1 ENAQKYDTPE
11 IIQHEHDELLYSDNF
26 NSTNDIYI
34 SSDDDTDYN
43 EDFVDTSHDSSSPLY
58 ENSNIS
64 VKTAASRIMSVAIE
78 FNLSKNVIERV
89 FKIIKTL
96 LPIPNHLPTT
106 HSSILKL
113 IGTKS
118 ISSSKF
124 YCNSCLK
131 LCVPFDISNGQYYK
145 TSMVLSNKSDQVA
158 TNHIHSISL
167 NIHTDGAPLVRTT
180 KSSLW
185 PCLGSIVELP
195 PQVRE
200 QQKNIVILC
209 LWNSSMKPNVD
220 LFMHDCIQHLLDLS
234 KPFTLFVNKLQF
246 SISVRTQLFLADL
259 PAKAL
264 FWKTINYNGYN
275 ACAHCLSEGIYKNRQ
290 LLYPYSKNS
299 YRQRTHT
306 EFLATAQAIDYRI
319 CSGKKGGSIDGI
331 KGKSP
336 LLKIFEYPKQ
346 VIIDYMHLCCLGH
359 MSSLIERWLPMLD
372 NLALDDINSKL
383 YSQRFSHNMHVK
395 FNYSLNLYSDW
406 KAKHFRTFI
415 LFIGLPYVITRLPS
429 LVASHFSLY
438 SMFIKLL
445 HCPTSM
451 DEIIL
456 ADKIIHYYCQTAP
469 QIYGET
475 IELFSLHAHLHLPQ
489 QVLTHGALCF
499 TSAFCFESVIRHIK
513 KKAHGTRELATQIA
527 DWIHVGTITNPSPVQ
542 LPIPMGIND
551 IDINDSSFDT
561 YRHNFVSAL
570 HEFIQDDNGIILYLR
585 FKNTFVTYHSI
596 LYDLRFNCS
605 SYIVSYKDAD
615 CSIQYGGIVIFFK
628 YKENY
633 YGYVQKY
640 ASTEKNINDYVS
652 VPIELKEKLN
662 EIFPIRRKTQS
673 YAIVPVNSIHHKCI
687 QVEHQD
693 HMFLSEIRLD
703 YEHD

>member
-1 ENAQKYDTPE
+1 MFNSVISYQNRVNQQQRQRRKKRKASLDVINNVDSCISSSDDDVVISNNVDDRMESHKENAQKYDTPE

-131 LCVPFDISNGQYYK
+131 LCV
-145 TSMVLSNKSDQVA
+145 
-158 TNHIHSISL
+158 
-167 NIHTDGAPLVRTT
+167 
-180 KSSLW
+180 
-185 PCLGSIVELP
+185 
-195 PQVRE
+195 
-200 QQKNIVILC
+200 
-209 LWNSSMKPNVD
+209 
-220 LFMHDCIQHLLDLS
+220 
-234 KPFTLFVNKLQF
+234 F

>member
-1 ENAQKYDTPE
+1 MESHKENAQKYDTPE

-131 LCVPFDISNGQYYK
+131 LCV
-145 TSMVLSNKSDQVA
+145 
-158 TNHIHSISL
+158 
-167 NIHTDGAPLVRTT
+167 
-180 KSSLW
+180 
-185 PCLGSIVELP
+185 
-195 PQVRE
+195 
-200 QQKNIVILC
+200 
-209 LWNSSMKPNVD
+209 
-220 LFMHDCIQHLLDLS
+220 
-234 KPFTLFVNKLQF
+234 F